1 MLGVVNARVERSFE
15 FVFDRK
21 VSAVSAQ
28 FFYDS
33 RTGVEVEVIGFEPN
47 RVGANAFPKTWMIL
61 SGFIY
66 LGSHHETFVS
76 RWYVHL
82 GPQRAKVVV
91 R

>member
-33 RTGVEVEVIGFEPN
+33 RTGVEVEVAGEDERIFQRFNIGD
-47 RVGANAFPKTWMIL
+47 
-61 SGFIY
+61 
-66 LGSHHETFVS
+66 
-76 RWYVHL
+76 
-82 GPQRAKVVV
+82 
-91 R
+91 